1 MLLKA
6 LLTILLII
14 VTTLGIS
21 GEIIIR
27 DTNLQLVIIDS

>member
-27 DTNLQLVIIDS
+27 DTNLQLVIIG